1 MYLFALNKLGKSF
14 TVKLLGLLIK
24 KEIALPLRYQSLN
37 LRYQSRQ
44 FSFYSDSVSLEVDR
58 GQSYNA
64 VFGKI
69 FNNGNG
75 KTTNFEGREPSGNYV
90 RIGIDSKNS
99 VSVSTDSN
107 CRIDIYFL
115 ENENLIAFST
125 DLSLIQPLLED
136 YPRLDQISLAHSL
149 SIYGNRPPKKRTLF
163 KEIKRLGYRQKLI
176 IKNDILEVE
185 NSIPQIKKI
194 DTIKK
199 EKDFLNE
206 YYETF
211 LSALEKRSSNN
222 QNIVFFSS
230 GWDSTAIAAG
240 LVKLKGNSKVKC
252 LIGEMRYSKK
262 SGLINN
268 FEIEKAKKICDYLGV
283 DLEIVKFDYS
293 QELPSNFV
301 EIRNF
306 LKQNQTPSLTAV
318 NHFLLAEKAAQFTS
332 QDSTVFAGEMS
343 DGAHNLGF
351 AQYISIFHPNSI
363 DFREYS
369 DKMSSYLFGP
379 SFIKFA
385 SKENVASDPVWKILT
400 SGKNINFE
408 EPKLKLE
415 DRIKQFLI
423 SFFLRNS
430 RLPFLPGSDLNLLT
444 EHGSELHQEQIYDE
458 YFSELE
464 PYLKVENIYSL
475 YLYLYNSFHWQGSTV
490 NSLEFSGDHFD
501 LNITNPFHDTELIQ
515 MLEKMPEEYGRGL
528 ELKQTKY
535 PIKWML
541 ENKLDYDLTLNGGL
555 HSYLYDED
563 PSFNHSKEI
572 LTNSAFASI
581 FKSNIIASD
590 LLKSLDS
597 SIFDINYINHI
608 VKNYIE
614 ENLVEDKDIS
624 NLYSICLHSIIL

>member
-1 MYLFALNKLGKSF
+1 
-14 TVKLLGLLIK
+14 VKLLGLLIK
-24 KEIALPLRYQSLN
+24 NDFEIPKVFQSLKVRYQHE
-37 LRYQSRQ
+37 Q
-44 FSFYSDSVSLEVDR
+44 FTFYSDSVSQEVDN

-69 FNNGNG
+69 FSDVNGD
-75 KTTNFEGREPSGNYV
+75 TTNLASCEPSGNYV
-90 RIGIDSKNS
+90 RIEIDSKDS
-99 VSVSTDSN
+99 VLVTTDSN
-107 CRIDIYFL
+107 CRIDIYFF
-115 ENENLIAFST
+115 ENKNLIAFST
-125 DLSLIQPLLED
+125 DLSLIEPLLKD
-136 YPRLDQISLAHSL
+136 NPTLDQISLAHSL

-176 IKNDILEVE
+176 IKKDILVIED
-185 NSIPQIKKI
+185 STPQIKKI
-194 DTIKK
+194 DTVK
-199 EKDFLNE
+199 EEKEFLDEYYNTFLN
-206 YYETF
+206 
-211 LSALEKRSSNN
+211 ALEKRSSNK

-240 LVKLKGNSKVKC
+240 LVKLKGNRKVKC
-252 LIGEMRYSKK
+252 LIGEMRYSKR
-262 SGLINN
+262 SGLINK
-268 FEIEKAKKICDYLGV
+268 FEIEKAEKICNFLGV
-283 DLEIVKFDYS
+283 ELEVVKFDYS
-293 QELPSNFV
+293 EEVPSNFD

-306 LKQNQTPSLTAV
+306 LKHNQIPSLTAL
-318 NHFLLAEKAAQFTS
+318 NHFLLAEKTAQLLS

-351 AQYISIFHPNSI
+351 AQYMSIFHPNSI

-369 DKMSSYLFGP
+369 DKMKSYLFGP

-385 SKENVASDPVWKILT
+385 TKENLVSDPVWKMFS

-408 EPKLKLE
+408 EPKNNVE
-415 DRIKQFLI
+415 ERIKQFLI

-444 EHGSELHQEQIYDE
+444 KHGSNLHQEQMYDE

-464 PYLKVENIYSL
+464 PFLKVENIYSL

-490 NSLEFSGDHFD
+490 NSLEFSGNYFD
-501 LNITNPFHDTELIQ
+501 LNVTNPFHDVQLIRL
-515 MLEKMPEEYGRGL
+515 LETMPEEYGRGL

-541 ENKLDYDLTLNGGL
+541 ENKLDYDLSLNGGL

-572 LTNSAFASI
+572 LVNSAFAPI
-581 FKSNIIASD
+581 FKSNLTTST
-590 LLKSLDS
+590 LFKSLDS
-597 SIFDINYINHI
+597 SVFDLNYINSI
-608 VKNYIE
+608 VRNYVKENKIE
-614 ENLVEDKDIS
+614 DADIS
-624 NLYSICLHSIIL
+624 NLFSICLHSLILS

>member
-1 MYLFALNKLGKSF
+1 MKKSGKSD

-24 KEIALPLRYQSLN
+24 NEIEIPKAFQSLN
-37 LRYQSRQ
+37 VKYQYEH
-44 FSFYSDSVSLEVDR
+44 FTFYSDCVSQEVDH

-64 VFGKI
+64 IFGKI
-69 FNNGNG
+69 FNNVNG
-75 KTTNFEGREPSGNYV
+75 SSINLASREPSGNYV
-90 RIGIDSKNS
+90 RIEIDSKNS
-99 VSVSTDSN
+99 VSVNTDSN
-107 CRIDIYFL
+107 CRIDIYFF
-115 ENENLIAFST
+115 ENKNLIAFST
-125 DLSLIQPLLED
+125 DLSLIQPLLEN
-136 YPRLDQISLAHSL
+136 YPKLDQISLAHSL

-176 IKNDILEVE
+176 IKDGILVIED
-185 NSIPQIKKI
+185 SIPQIKKI
-194 DTIKK
+194 DTVKK
-199 EKDFLNE
+199 EKEFLNE
-206 YYETF
+206 YYDTF

-240 LVKLKGNSKVKC
+240 LVKLKGNRNVKC

-262 SGLINN
+262 SGLINK
-268 FEIEKAKKICDYLGV
+268 FEIEKAEKICNFLGV
-283 DLEIVKFDYS
+283 DLEVVKFDYS
-293 QELPSNFV
+293 EELPSNFD

-306 LKQNQTPSLTAV
+306 LKQNQVPSLTAV

-332 QDSTVFAGEMS
+332 QDSTIFAGEMS

-351 AQYISIFHPNSI
+351 AQYMSIFHPNSI

-369 DKMSSYLFGP
+369 DKMKSYLFGP
-379 SFIKFA
+379 SFLKFA
-385 SKENVASDPVWKILT
+385 TKENLIHDPVWKIFT
-400 SGKNINFE
+400 SEKNIDFE
-408 EPKLKLE
+408 EPKLNLE

-444 EHGSELHQEQIYDE
+444 KNGSDLHQEQMYNE
-458 YFSELE
+458 YILELE

-501 LNITNPFHDTELIQ
+501 LNVTNPFHDVELIQ
-515 MLEKMPEEYGRGL
+515 LLEKMPEEYGRGL

-541 ENKLDYDLTLNGGL
+541 ENKLDYDLSLNGGL

-572 LTNSAFASI
+572 LTNSAFASV
-581 FKSNIIASD
+581 FKSNLLEST

-597 SIFDINYINHI
+597 SVFDMNYINEI
-608 VKNYIE
+608 IRNYVK
-614 ENLVEDKDIS
+614 ENKVEDKDIS
-624 NLYSICLHSIIL
+624 NIFSICLHSLILS